1 MFSIV
6 LAALRSRRSS
16 MIALCRNLRA
26 QSQRPVHVSATD
38 ALAALCVGFA
48 AAGPGCVAAFGRG
61 HASAGLVAVAT
72 ATTAVVVTFASMAIF
87 LAGRI
92 GRSVAPLPDLRLS
105 RGRRGLPGRYG
116 GCVGGATGGLAVGVV
131 VASTEAADL
140 VPITIGIGVASAAV
154 AVAACWVAAD
164 LGNRGAAR
172 LRTAT
177 GFLGPTDLGPS
188 SGLHWSIGLGGATDG
203 RRARGWLVA
212 AGTLVL
218 LAVGARHAG
227 PVGANLVPYVVAG
240 AIACCAGGMLRP
252 VARWIGCRAVR
263 VTEFALDERPYVTVD
278 GGGSNASEA
287 TARDGVRVD
296 AAVDVSAAAARG
308 PGRFVRGTIAA
319 TGYLARRPDLD
330 RVVALAVAGVVIAGA
345 ATFAWTSGAT
355 ARRDRAAIELGA
367 DRVLTVA
374 PVPPA
379 HLMADVRA
387 ADPTGRY
394 AMAAVVASGTASGG
408 PVVAVDGQRLGAV
421 VSGGVRSGPTG
432 KQLAAL
438 LRPARVPPTEVAGAT
453 LQLNVITSSTV
464 GAAARVAVLLETPDE
479 VTHRVEFGPLHP
491 GEHVYAAAAPCPM
504 GCTVKGFTVAGS
516 LAPAQPVVSVIL
528 RELRQRTP
536 DRAVLDPSA
545 FADASRWR
553 LGATSS
559 SGAQT
564 FAVSEAGLDIAVAG
578 DTVPSNTDSSNIG
591 PSSMPRIAGESANAV
606 VYLDAE
612 VSTSAITG
620 PETATGEPYD
630 LPSADAGAIKITR
643 LGSPVP
649 GVPEGGIL
657 VDLAA
662 VVPPNAAATNEVW
675 LATDAPASLVDELS
689 RHGLRVVAQT
699 SMGAREAVYADQPA
713 VTVARLQL
721 LAGIVV
727 LCCAAVLIGAVTRA
741 HRGAH
746 TVARGIG
753 LAIGVW
759 TAGIGGG
766 LVARHAG
773 PDFATGFV
781 DGWARLRPPPLV
793 GSAPFAEFA
802 LASGLALAAAVAAA
816 GARHRPRSGVVNPPG
831 PARQLDGRV
840 GAAGNDRRDLA
851 VGGAHG
857 TLSAT

>member
-26 QSQRPVHVSATD
+26 QSQRPVHVSAAD
-38 ALAALCVGFA
+38 ALAAVCVGFA

-61 HASAGLVAVAT
+61 DTSTGLVAVA
-72 ATTAVVVTFASMAIF
+72 AMTTAVVVTFASLAIF

-92 GRSVAPLPDLRLS
+92 RRSVAPSPDLRLS
-105 RGRRGLPGRYG
+105 RRHRGFPGGYG
-116 GCVGGATGGLAVGVV
+116 GCVGGAIFGLVVGII
-131 VASTEAADL
+131 VASTAAADV
-140 VPITIGIGVASAAV
+140 VPITIGVGVASAAV
-154 AVAACWVAAD
+154 AVAACRVAAY
-164 LGNRGAAR
+164 LGN
-172 LRTAT
+172 
-177 GFLGPTDLGPS
+177 
-188 SGLHWSIGLGGATDG
+188 LHWTIGVGAATDG
-203 RRARGWLVA
+203 RRARGWFVA
-212 AGTLVL
+212 AGALIA

-227 PVGANLVPYVVAG
+227 AVGADLVPYVVAG
-240 AIACCAGGMLRP
+240 AVGCCAGGMLRP

-263 VTEFALDERPYVTVD
+263 VTELALDDRPSVTVD
-278 GGGSNASEA
+278 GGVGTAGEA
-287 TARDGVRVD
+287 TARDGVRADDAVD
-296 AAVDVSAAAARG
+296 ASAGNARG
-308 PGRFVRGTIAA
+308 TGRFVRGIIAA

-330 RVVALAVAGVVIAGA
+330 RVVALAVAGIVIAGA

-355 ARRDRAAIELGA
+355 ARSDRAAIELGA

-379 HLMADVRA
+379 QLVADVRA

-394 AMAAVVASGTASGG
+394 AMAAVVASATASGG

-438 LRPARVPPTEVAGAT
+438 LRPARLLPTVVTGAT

-464 GAAARVAVLLETPDE
+464 GAAARVAVLLETPDQ
-479 VTHRVEFGPLHP
+479 VTHRVEFGPLQP
-491 GEHVYAAAAPCPM
+491 GAHVYAAAAPCPN
-504 GCTVKGFTVAGS
+504 GCTVKGFTVAGA
-516 LAPAQPVVSVIL
+516 LAPAQPVASVIL

-553 LGATSS
+553 LGAATS

-578 DTVPSNTDSSNIG
+578 DD
-591 PSSMPRIAGESANAV
+591 AV

-612 VSTSAITG
+612 VPTSAITG
-620 PETATGEPYD
+620 PETAASQPYD
-630 LPSADAGAIKITR
+630 LPPADAGAIKVTR
-643 LGSPVP
+643 LNSPVP
-649 GVPEGGIL
+649 GVPEGAIL

-662 VVPPNAAATNEVW
+662 VLPPNAGATNEVW
-675 LATDAPASLVDELS
+675 LAADAPASLVDELS
-689 RHGLRVVAQT
+689 RHGLRIVSQT
-699 SMGAREAVYADQPA
+699 SMGAREALYADQPA
-713 VTVARLQL
+713 VTLARFQL

-727 LCCAAVLIGAVTRA
+727 LCCAALLVGAVTRA
-741 HRGAH
+741 HRGAR
-746 TVARGIG
+746 TVARGVG

-759 TAGIGGG
+759 TAGIAGA

-781 DGWARLRPPPLV
+781 DGWVRVPPPPLV
-793 GSAPFAEFA
+793 GGAPLAAFA
-802 LASGLALAAAVAAA
+802 LASALVLAAAVAAV
-816 GARHRPRSGVVNPPG
+816 GARHRPLPCVVNPPG
-831 PARQLDGRV
+831 PARPLDGRV
-840 GAAGNDRRDLA
+840 GADGGDRRDLA

-857 TLSAT
+857 TVSAT